1 LAMRLYAI
9 TDRRLLPGTHEI
21 GRLTTAESDAL
32 AALAAEWVALG
43 VEFVQLREKDL
54 GPRELTELARAMMTA
69 IRDSGAGDS
78 SVSHS
83 RSAGR
88 PRLLINAGAA
98 GAAEAARNVRAAG
111 IHLPGRW
118 RAEQVGMARIAGTV
132 SVGCHS
138 LGEIAV
144 ARASG
149 ADMALLSPIFVT
161 ESHPEARPL
170 GLETLAAAVQTAG
183 PMPVFALGGVDAT
196 NAASCIEAGA
206 AGVAGIRTF
215 LSGRWMANAA
225 LDRGIGDSR
234 IDPATAR

>member
-1 LAMRLYAI
+1 
-9 TDRRLLPGTHEI
+9 
-21 GRLTTAESDAL
+21 
-32 AALAAEWVALG
+32 LG

-54 GPRELTELARAMMTA
+54 GVRELTELAQAMMA
-69 IRDSGAGDS
+69 AMRDAG
-78 SVSHS
+78 
-83 RSAGR
+83 AGR

-98 GAAEAARNVRAAG
+98 GAAEAARTAGAAG

-144 ARASG
+144 AAVSG
-149 ADMALLSPIFVT
+149 ADIALLSPVFPT

-170 GLETLAAAVQTAG
+170 GLDALRAASQTAG
-183 PMPVFALGGVDAT
+183 ETPVFALGGVNAA

-215 LSGRWMANAA
+215 LSGRWPANGPS
-225 LDRGIGDSR
+225 D
-234 IDPATAR
+234 